1 MVVAQAPFVSHLR
14 ILRTTKCDGCASTF
28 CFTPS
33 QENTSYYSRYVF
45 AWPGTWCTAVH
56 KLHKKPQNARQGI
69 CTFAV
74 RSYYSSC
81 IRCDCL
87 RTSLIP
93 GRHHGGASYVES
105 CIGPTIRCPQTVPRQ
120 TNNCSISY
128 LVSHTCT
135 RRSRQK
141 QPNHRILDTCRVRT
155 THKPLST
162 KHPSR
167 SATWCH
173 QLPGTVRGLMKRNKP
188 QTHSSSRETCR
199 DVERQLPAVRTSYLQ
214 FIATDNPMH
223 HARKLCPL
231 RPSNSRLHSSFT
243 TSTSSTAAASRC
255 V

>member
-1 MVVAQAPFVSHLR
+1 MRLLTYQLDTWQASRRRFVR
-14 ILRTTKCDGCASTF
+14 GILHRPHNPVSADRTKA
-28 CFTPS
+28 
-33 QENTSYYSRYVF
+33 N
-45 AWPGTWCTAVH
+45 
-56 KLHKKPQNARQGI
+56 
-69 CTFAV
+69 
-74 RSYYSSC
+74 
-81 IRCDCL
+81 
-87 RTSLIP
+87 
-93 GRHHGGASYVES
+93 
-105 CIGPTIRCPQTVPRQ
+105 
-120 TNNCSISY
+120 NNCSISY

>member
-1 MVVAQAPFVSHLR
+1 MLGLVPGVLLCTSCTKSRRMRDKALVHL
-14 ILRTTKCDGCASTF
+14 LYVRTTAVVSDATA
-28 CFTPS
+28 
-33 QENTSYYSRYVF
+33 YVP
-45 AWPGTWCTAVH
+45 A
-56 KLHKKPQNARQGI
+56 
-69 CTFAV
+69 
-74 RSYYSSC
+74 
-81 IRCDCL
+81 
-87 RTSLIP
+87 LIP

-105 CIGPTIRCPQTVPRQ
+105 CIGLTIRCPQTVPRH

-128 LVSHTCT
+128 LVSRTCT

-155 THKPLST
+155 AHKPLST

-188 QTHSSSRETCR
+188 QTHFSSRETCR
-199 DVERQLPAVRTSYLQ
+199 DVERQFPAVRTSYLQ
-214 FIATDNPMH
+214 FIATDDPMH